1 MKSLNLWFQAGK
13 NLKCSH
19 EEEETDGMRSGIKS
33 MANKVTDIQ
42 IIDSSGRDGEPKM
55 WVKVLFDNGCEWY
68 PKITEIG
75 KICSGIGLAEDKK
88 YPNGEGY
95 RYLQDFI
102 NLCYGKT
109 RKQIDS
115 LYLDRFDPNKVT
127 SESKKKNDYYKE

>member
-1 MKSLNLWFQAGK
+1 
-13 NLKCSH
+13 
-19 EEEETDGMRSGIKS
+19 

-88 YPNGEGY
+88 YPNLDYSEKIE
-95 RYLQDFI
+95 RDFNKWDI
-102 NLCYGKT
+102 KNLK
-109 RKQIDS
+109 D
-115 LYLDRFDPNKVT
+115 
-127 SESKKKNDYYKE
+127 